1 MHAESLRSVAQ
12 RLSSIAR
19 SPQYRRVPSLCN
31 KSRFASTRASFKCKM
46 AIIEPAPK
54 EYSSWSSEDLIKR
67 VTDLEQQLRQKN
79 EAHNV
84 PQSSSSIQAS
94 SRIPNQPKVK
104 PRHKRQFDPTKYN
117 TRYIALKL
125 AYLGRRYQGFEHHKG
140 EKTRLPT
147 VEEKIWEAMSKTK
160 LIFPTEGTKNGV
172 DWNGCNYSKCGR
184 TDTGVSS
191 FGQVIALNV
200 RSSKPLKDYKEVT
213 TIDENGEKYKDTQKI
228 EWDPIKDELEYPRM
242 LNRCLPD
249 DIRVLAWCPAPSPDF
264 SARFSCRMRRYRY
277 FFTNPAFAP
286 RHGDAGMVD
295 RGVRDGWLD
304 IEAMRVAAKCFE
316 GTHDFRN
323 FCKVDSSKQITN
335 FERRIYRAEIVKS
348 YGQVP
353 RFVRQPSFGQ
363 LASYDAD
370 SADEPA
376 VWEFQVDGSAFLWH
390 QVRHLIAVLFLV
402 GQGLE
407 KPEVVKSLLEVKQNP
422 AKPLYEMADHA
433 PLVLDDCVFP
443 STGGDPLEDNMPWIL
458 PDQQADQTKE
468 GAYAN
473 GVYGPGGL
481 SEVLWGQWHQWKIS
495 ETLALNLLD
504 QVAMRKLSLWDGGR
518 IEPQALSKV
527 SAKVFDG
534 GHGPRLK
541 GDYIPLLQRPRG
553 LEVDEQ
559 NRRYAERKGLPDG
572 LARKGRPSKPTDMD
586 D

>member
-1 MHAESLRSVAQ
+1 MAE
-12 RLSSIAR
+12 
-19 SPQYRRVPSLCN
+19 PSHE
-31 KSRFASTRASFKCKM
+31 A
-46 AIIEPAPK
+46 
-54 EYSSWSSEDLIKR
+54 YDSWSNADLIKR
-67 VTDLEQQLRQKN
+67 VTNLEQQLREQN
-79 EAHNV
+79 EAHAADF
-84 PQSSSSIQAS
+84 PSKTSQST
-94 SRIPNQPKVK
+94 SRHPSEPKVK
-104 PRHKRQFDPTKYN
+104 PRHKRQFDPSKYN
-117 TRYIALKL
+117 ARYIALKL

-147 VEEKIWEAMSKTK
+147 VEEKIWEALSKTK
-160 LIFPTEGTKNGV
+160 LIFPTEGTENGV

-200 RSSKPLKDYKEVT
+200 RSSKPLNEYEEVSKT
-213 TIDENGEKYKDTQKI
+213 GENGEEYTETRKI

-249 DIRVLAWCPAPSPDF
+249 DIRILAWCPAPSPDF
-264 SARFSCRMRRYRY
+264 SARFSCKMRRYRY

-286 RHGDAGMVD
+286 RRGDAGMVD

-304 IEAMRVAAKCFE
+304 IEAMRAAAKEFE

-335 FERRIYRAEIVKS
+335 FERRIYRADIARS
-348 YGQVP
+348 YGQMP
-353 RFVRQPSFGQ
+353 RFVSEPGFGQ
-363 LASYDAD
+363 LGSKAKTN
-370 SADEPA
+370 ADEPA

-402 GQGLE
+402 GQGFE
-407 KPEVVKSLLEVKQNP
+407 KPSVVKSLLDVEQNP
-422 AKPLYEMADHA
+422 AKPLYEMADQA

-443 STGGDPLEDNMPWIL
+443 ASDSDPLADTMPWIM
-458 PDQQADQTKE
+458 PDQQIDQSKE

-473 GVYGPGGL
+473 GVYGAGGL
-481 SEVLWGQWHQWKIS
+481 NEVLWAQWHQWKIS

-504 QVAMRKLSLWDGGR
+504 QVAMRKLSLWDSGR
-518 IEPQALSKV
+518 IEPKALSKV

-541 GDYIPLLQRPRG
+541 GDYIPLLERHRG

-559 NRRYAERKGLPDG
+559 NRRYAERKGLPEG
-572 LARKGRPSKPTDMD
+572 FAKKGRPLKPTDVD
-586 D
+586 E